1 MAKALIVGEIHNQEL
16 TATTL
21 ESIAAAQILEASSIA
36 VIIAG
41 YDIESIAEHA
51 IFAGADHVYTVS
63 EGPAADGEFD
73 DLVNAAY
80 KVAIEIKPDFVLGSK
95 TITGRDVMPR
105 LAFRLGTILVT
116 DCMSLERDD
125 ARRICSTRPTYGGNV
140 NAKVACLG
148 EPAVLSLRP
157 KSFEV
162 NDSDRSRKG
171 EIQEVVFDSNIR
183 TRVIKK
189 IEEQSEGI
197 SLQDAKTV
205 IAGGRGL
212 GGPEAFSKLH
222 DLALVLG
229 GAVGAS
235 RAACDAGWVPSSYQV
250 GLTGKTVTPDLYIA
264 IGISGASQHMA
275 GCSNSKTLVAIN
287 KDEGANIFKEAR
299 FGVKGDWEKVLPAF
313 IEQLHELID

>member
-1 MAKALIVGEIHNQEL
+1 MTNALIVGEIQDQDL
-16 TATTL
+16 STTTL
-21 ESIAAAQILEASSIA
+21 ESISAARNLGVAKISIM
-36 VIIAG
+36 ISG
-41 YDIESIAEHA
+41 YDIGSVAQQA
-51 IFAGADHVYTVS
+51 IHAGADKVFTVS

-80 KVAIEIKPDFVLGSK
+80 QVANDIKPEIIIGSK
-95 TITGRDVMPR
+95 TIIGRDVMPR
-105 LAFRLGTILVT
+105 LAFRLDTVLIP
-116 DCMSLERDD
+116 DCMSLERD
-125 ARRICSTRPTYGGNV
+125 ASLRILATRPTYGGNV
-140 NAKVACLG
+140 NAKIACIG
-148 EPAVLSLRP
+148 RPAVLSLRP
-157 KSFEV
+157 KSFEILEPDITRV
-162 NDSDRSRKG
+162 G
-171 EIQEVVFDSNIR
+171 EIQEIEFVSNVR
-183 TRVIKK
+183 TRIIKK
-189 IEEQSEGI
+189 IEEKSDGI

-212 GGPEAFSKLH
+212 GGPEAFAKLH
-222 DLALVLG
+222 DLAVMLG

-299 FGVKGDWEKVLPAF
+299 FGVKGDWEKVLPGF